1 MRANGTIEVVLVEP
15 QIPQNTGSIARTCA
29 ANGIPLHIVGPTP
42 FEISEK
48 KVRRAGL
55 DYWPWVNLTRHKSWC
70 QFERKETANVWCLST
85 HGTRVYWD
93 ATFSQGDLLV
103 FGSESTGLGPEFLS
117 QYPAEQ
123 ILTIP
128 MSQLEVRS
136 LNLSNAVSIV
146 LYEAL
151 RQLRKEDMMSASRLG

>member
-1 MRANGTIEVVLVEP
+1 VSLNDTIEVVLVEP

-29 ANGIPLHIVGPTP
+29 ANRIPLHVVGPTP

-55 DYWPWVNLTRHKSWC
+55 DYWPWVNLTIHESWDR
-70 QFERKETANVWCLST
+70 FTRKETAKVWCLST

-93 ATFSQGDLLV
+93 ATFSSGDLLV
-103 FGSESTGLGPEFLS
+103 FGSESKGLGAEFLS
-117 QYPAEQ
+117 QYPPDQ

-128 MSQLEVRS
+128 MSQPEVRS

-151 RQLRKEDMMSASRLG
+151 RQLSVGSPDYLHACT

>member
-1 MRANGTIEVVLVEP
+1 MQENGTIEVVLVEP

-29 ANGIPLHIVGPTP
+29 ANRIPLHIVGPTP

-55 DYWPWVNLTRHKSWC
+55 DYWPFVNLARHESWC
-70 QFERKETANVWCLST
+70 QFERKEGITVWCLST

-93 ATFSQGDLLV
+93 AAFSPGDLLV
-103 FGSESTGLGPEFLS
+103 FGSESKGLGADFLS
-117 QYPAEQ
+117 QYQADQ

-128 MSQLEVRS
+128 MSQPGVRS

-146 LYEAL
+146 VYEAI
-151 RQLRKEDMMSASRLG
+151 RQLSAGGTNG